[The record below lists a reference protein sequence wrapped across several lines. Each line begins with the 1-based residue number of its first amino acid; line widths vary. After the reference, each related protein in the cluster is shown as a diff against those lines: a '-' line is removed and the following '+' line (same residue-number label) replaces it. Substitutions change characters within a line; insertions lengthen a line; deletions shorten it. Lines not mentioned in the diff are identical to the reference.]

1 MVGLGH
7 EGLLGKVGQ
16 LIVEGGEL
24 GASAER
30 AAPQAPTAGGLA
42 SGCPTVW
49 VWLPVI
55 AVGPP
60 KGPARKWPFS
70 SKLAPVARPKPTSS
84 PRRCVCCRHPTA
96 QSPPPGV
103 ARKKPHPQSPG
114 VLDEKS
120 QPAGLFALVR
130 DQPGPAQQPAGP
142 IRSTKHLQKHSFGRD
157 CWGLLES
164 QGLVRNCWDPT
175 V

>member
-1 MVGLGH
+1 M
-7 EGLLGKVGQ
+7 
-16 LIVEGGEL
+16 
-24 GASAER
+24 R
-30 AAPQAPTAGGLA
+30 AANL
-42 SGCPTVW
+42 
-49 VWLPVI
+49 
-55 AVGPP
+55 
-60 KGPARKWPFS
+60 GPARSVRHPRPRRLGGWR
-70 SKLAPVARPKPTSS
+70 PVAPPCGFGYLSLLLAHPRARPESGHFQVNWLQWPGPKPTSS